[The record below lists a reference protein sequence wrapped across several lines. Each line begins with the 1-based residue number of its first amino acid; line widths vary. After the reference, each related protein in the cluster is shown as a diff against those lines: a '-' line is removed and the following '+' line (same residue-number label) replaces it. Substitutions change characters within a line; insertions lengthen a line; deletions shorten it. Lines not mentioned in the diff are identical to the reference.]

1 MERIFSAFDEIKK
14 VIKGKDDII
23 EQVMLAILSN
33 GHVLLEDIPGV
44 GKTTLAM
51 AFSRVLGLKYKRMQF
66 TPDVMPSD
74 VSGFSMYNSKTDEFE
89 YREGGVMC
97 NLFLADEINRTS
109 PKTQSALL
117 EVMEE
122 GRVTVDGVTHK
133 LPMPFVVIATQN
145 PFGSSGTQKLPQSQ
159 MDRFLMCISMGYPDP
174 ENEIAILKGSRK
186 DKMDMLEEK
195 LNAPILTKIQ
205 QAVEEQYVD
214 ESIYAYIVE
223 IADRTRESS
232 DFSLGISP
240 RGSIALLKVAKAK
253 AFLNRR
259 SYVIPQDIIDIIG
272 IVCAHRIEL
281 SPQAAANGLS
291 AKVALKSIV
300 DATPMPKIN
309 KRSGKD
315 EN

>member
-51 AFSRVLGLKYKRMQF
+51 AFSRVLGLSYKRMQF

-74 VSGFSMYNSKTDEFE
+74 VSGFSMYNNKTDEFE

-122 GRVTVDGVTHK
+122 GRVTVDGETHM
-133 LPMPFVVIATQN
+133 LPMPFIVIATQN

-159 MDRFLMCISMGYPDP
+159 LDRFLMCISMGYPDP
-174 ENEIAILKGSRK
+174 ENEIAILKGNRK
-186 DKMDMLEEK
+186 NKMDILEEK

-214 ESIYAYIVE
+214 ESIYSYIVE
-223 IADRTRESS
+223 IANRTRESAG
-232 DFSLGISP
+232 FSMGISP

-259 SYVIPQDIIDIIG
+259 SYVVPQDIIDIMG

-281 SPQAAANGLS
+281 SPQAIANGLS
-291 AKVALKSIV
+291 PADALKEIV

-309 KRSGKD
+309 KRTTGD
-315 EN
+315 GN